1 MLSFLGTL
9 IKVSLPLMKKVL
21 TTLAKSAMVRLG
33 LTTAASATDAAI
45 QKTVFESGVT
55 TLIDSCEKVNDIV
68 RTEPFEE
75 SSLLIKGVSET
86 VRNDAKN
93 WISWHVIRYIRC
105 QFIRKYVKWEK

>member
-1 MLSFLGTL
+1 MLSFLGPL

-21 TTLAKSAMVRLG
+21 ITLAKSAMVRLG
-33 LTTAASATDAAI
+33 LTTTASATDAAI
-45 QKTVFESGVT
+45 QKTVFRSGVT

-86 VRNDAKN
+86 IRNDAKKGDFLAC
-93 WISWHVIRYIRC
+93 Y
-105 QFIRKYVKWEK
+105 